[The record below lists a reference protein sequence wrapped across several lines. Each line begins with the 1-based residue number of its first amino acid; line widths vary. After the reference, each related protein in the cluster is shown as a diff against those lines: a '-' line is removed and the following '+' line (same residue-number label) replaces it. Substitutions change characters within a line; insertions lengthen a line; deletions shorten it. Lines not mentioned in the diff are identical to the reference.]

1 MAETTDHAS
10 ISRQFISKAE
20 EYVGAGDLLQ
30 ASEKAW
36 GAAAHAVKAVAEKRG
51 WEHSGHRE
59 LFRVIGN
66 MAVET
71 GRPEMRRLFHVA
83 NSLHSNFY
91 EGWLGADDV
100 SDGIE
105 AVKELLAL
113 LPGAA
118 DLGR

>member
-20 EYVGAGDLLQ
+20 EYAGAGDLLQ

-71 GRPEMRRLFHVA
+71 GQPEMRRLFHVA
-83 NSLHSNFY
+83 NSLHSN

-113 LPGAA
+113 LPGAT
-118 DLGR
+118 DRGG